1 MEEAQDS
8 SVGAGR
14 INKRSAPPSHLGHL
28 YSTSVR
34 GASHSFRF

>member
-14 INKRSAPPSHLGHL
+14 INKRSVPPSHLGHL
-28 YSTSVR
+28 YSTVR